1 MPLSNEKLVLNELF
15 DRILEMQIE
24 QRARRKQVMLGR

>member
-24 QRARRKQVMLGR
+24 QLARRKQVMLGR

>member
-24 QRARRKQVMLGR
+24 QLARRKQVI

>member
-1 MPLSNEKLVLNELF
+1 MPLSNEKLVWNELF

-24 QRARRKQVMLGR
+24 QLARRKQVMLGR